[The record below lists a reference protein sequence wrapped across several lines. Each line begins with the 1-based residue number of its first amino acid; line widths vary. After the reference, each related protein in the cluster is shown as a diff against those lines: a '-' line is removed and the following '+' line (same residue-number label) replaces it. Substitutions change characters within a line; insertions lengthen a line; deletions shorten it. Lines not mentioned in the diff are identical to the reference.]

1 MPIYLG
7 LFVIAFATLSLEI
20 TLVRLLSVT
29 TWYHLSFFAISL
41 GMLGMTAGARR
52 VYLQRRS
59 FEGEAFYGSV
69 TKACLRYA
77 MSVPVCL
84 ALLCVL
90 PVDMCG
96 TTLRYPALLATTLIC
111 AVPFYYSGVVV
122 SAVLTKRDLPMGR
135 LYASDLFGASL
146 GCLFVLFGL
155 DVMDAPSL
163 ILLCAALGALGAWL
177 FCLATERRP
186 LRLAS
191 VLLMLLLTSGGILNS
206 YFHCIRPVVVK
217 GRGIELGNHYAFD
230 RWNSFSRVAVY
241 PERLAPPQCWAA
253 SPLAPMTPVPQ
264 RLLNIDGEAATT
276 MRSFQSPQQIEHLR
290 YDLPNLAYWLGR
302 KGNACIIGVGG
313 GRDVQSALLFKLQH
327 VTGIELNPIF
337 IDLLKKDFRDFAHVA
352 DRPDVTLVADEAR
365 SYLSTHPERYSMIQ
379 MSLIDTWAATGAG
392 AFSLSEN
399 CLYTVESWGI
409 FFDRLKDDGLFTVCR
424 WNDPATLET
433 ARLLSLAVATLQ
445 NRGVKDPSR
454 QLAVATNGEL
464 ATLVV
469 SRQPLTREDVQKLT
483 DTCKKLS
490 FRLLLAPGQLPKEE
504 LYRKIVLARTA
515 PQLAA
520 AVQTANMNLSPTTDE
535 SPYFF
540 NMLRLGNIA
549 STYRKASFGV
559 LHGNLAATLTLV
571 SLMATLLVVALAT
584 VIVPLFLRP
593 SLGLGRGLPFRV
605 IGPGMLYFS
614 LIGAGFMLTEIALI
628 QRLTVV
634 LSHPIYALG
643 ILLFALI
650 ASTGVGSYLSDRLPL
665 TRKPWLFVYPI
676 MAAVSILGLRFLL
689 SAVCPHLIVSP
700 LATRIA
706 ACIAMIFPLGVVL
719 GLCFP
724 TGMRLAKELSAADT
738 PWYWALNGVFGV
750 LCSALA
756 VFISIYLGVSINFYL
771 AAGCYLTVSLAQVW
785 FLAAQSHQTAA
796 LASPSGA
803 VFSDEEEQDVCGN
816 LEQPVTE
823 GLVEV

>member
-59 FEGEAFYGSV
+59 FEGDAFYESV

-77 MSVPVCL
+77 ISVPVCL
-84 ALLCVL
+84 VLLCVL

-96 TTLRYPALLATTLIC
+96 ATLRYAALLATTLIC

-135 LYASDLFGASL
+135 LYASDLFGAAM
-146 GCLFVLFGL
+146 GCLFALFGL
-155 DVMDAPSL
+155 DAMDPPPYFAVRRPGGPGGL
-163 ILLCAALGALGAWL
+163 VILSADG
-177 FCLATERRP
+177 RRP

-191 VLLMLLLTSGGILNS
+191 VLLMLLLISGGILNS
-206 YFHCIRPVVVK
+206 YFNCIRPVVVK
-217 GRGIELGNHYAFD
+217 GRGIEFGNHYAFD
-230 RWNSFSRVAVY
+230 RWNSFSRIAVY

-253 SPLAPMTPVPQ
+253 SPLVPMTPVPQ

-276 MRSFQSPQQIEHLR
+276 MRSFQSPKQIEHLR
-290 YDLPNLAYWLGR
+290 YRFAQPGLLVGR

-352 DRPDVTLVADEAR
+352 DRPDVTLVADKAR
-365 SYLSTHPERYSMIQ
+365 SYLSMHPERYSMIQ

-409 FFDRLKDDGLFTVCR
+409 VFDRLKDDGLFTVSR

-445 NRGVKDPSR
+445 NRGMKDPSR

-464 ATLVV
+464 ATLIL
-469 SRQPLTREDVQKLT
+469 SRQPFAREDVQKLT
-483 DTCKKLS
+483 DTCKNCLS
-490 FRLLLAPGQLPKEE
+490 APAGAGPPTQRGVISEYHPGKNGE
-504 LYRKIVLARTA
+504 
-515 PQLAA
+515 QLAA
-520 AVQTANMNLSPTTDE
+520 AVQTAEMNLPPTTDE
-535 SPYFF
+535 NPYFF

-549 STYRKASFGV
+549 PAYRKASLGV

-571 SLMATLLVVALAT
+571 GLMATLLVVALAT

-593 SLGLGRGLPFRV
+593 SLGLGRGLPFR
-605 IGPGMLYFS
+605 
-614 LIGAGFMLTEIALI
+614 
-628 QRLTVV
+628 R
-634 LSHPIYALG
+634 
-643 ILLFALI
+643 
-650 ASTGVGSYLSDRLPL
+650 
-665 TRKPWLFVYPI
+665 
-676 MAAVSILGLRFLL
+676 
-689 SAVCPHLIVSP
+689 SARESF
-700 LATRIA
+700 T
-706 ACIAMIFPLGVVL
+706 FP
-719 GLCFP
+719 
-724 TGMRLAKELSAADT
+724 
-738 PWYWALNGVFGV
+738 
-750 LCSALA
+750 
-756 VFISIYLGVSINFYL
+756 
-771 AAGCYLTVSLAQVW
+771 
-785 FLAAQSHQTAA
+785 
-796 LASPSGA
+796 
-803 VFSDEEEQDVCGN
+803 
-816 LEQPVTE
+816 
-823 GLVEV
+823 